1 MNTMSELVWDVVIDA
16 EETKSRS
23 SFKQIWQ
30 YRDLL
35 WLLVRRDFVAFYKQT
50 ILGPL
55 WFFVQPLFT
64 TAIYLF
70 VFGSLAGLS
79 SDGIPAPLFYISGI
93 TVWTYFSETLTKTSG
108 VLRDNASI
116 FGKVYF
122 PRLIM
127 PLSIVF
133 SNMFK
138 LSIQLTLLFLMTA
151 YYLIT
156 SSDAIIITPAI
167 LMVPLV
173 IVIIA
178 LQGVGI
184 GLFVS
189 SIATKYRDVALLL
202 TFAMQLLMFVAP
214 VVYPLSSVTGK
225 LKLIV
230 SANPLTYAI
239 ELFRYAMFNKGTISM
254 NGLLY
259 LVFITVLIIIVGIF
273 SFNKAEKTFVDTV

>member
-1 MNTMSELVWDVVIDA
+1 MNRMNEPEWDVVIDA
-16 EETKSRS
+16 KATKGRS
-23 SFKQIWQ
+23 SFKDIWQ

-138 LSIQLTLLFLMTA
+138 LSIQLTLLFSMTA

-156 SSDAIIITPAI
+156 SNNIEITPII
-167 LMVPLV
+167 LVLPLV

-189 SIATKYRDVALLL
+189 AIATKYRDIALLL

-225 LKLIV
+225 LKLFV

-239 ELFRYAMFNKGTISM
+239 ELFRYAMFNKGTVSM
-254 NGLLY
+254 NGLIY
-259 LVFITVLIIIVGIF
+259 LVVITIVILVVGIF

>member
-1 MNTMSELVWDVVIDA
+1 MNTMNEPVWDVVIDA

-23 SFKQIWQ
+23 SFKDVWQ

-70 VFGSLAGLS
+70 VFGRLAGLS

-156 SSDAIIITPAI
+156 SHDIVITPAI
-167 LMVPLV
+167 LVLPLV

-189 SIATKYRDVALLL
+189 AVATKYRDIAFLL
-202 TFAMQLLMFVAP
+202 TFTMQLLMFVAP

-225 LKLIV
+225 LKLLV

-239 ELFRYAMFNKGTISM
+239 ELFRYAMFNKGTIST
-254 NGLLY
+254 NGLMY
-259 LVFITVLIIIVGIF
+259 LVVITIVILVVGIF
-273 SFNKAEKTFVDTV
+273 SFNKAEKTFLDTV

>member
-1 MNTMSELVWDVVIDA
+1 MNTMNEPLWDVVIDA
-16 EETKSRS
+16 KETKSRS
-23 SFKQIWQ
+23 SFKQVWQ

-93 TVWTYFSETLTKTSG
+93 TVWTYFSETLTKTSA

-127 PLSIVF
+127 PLSIIF

-151 YYLIT
+151 YYLVT
-156 SSDAIIITPAI
+156 SNDIEITPVI
-167 LMVPLV
+167 LVLPLV
-173 IVIIA
+173 IIIIA

-189 SIATKYRDVALLL
+189 AIATKYRDIALLL

-230 SANPLTYAI
+230 SANPLTHAI
-239 ELFRYAMFNKGTISM
+239 ELFRYAMFNKGTVSA
-254 NGLLY
+254 NGLLF
-259 LVFITVLIIIVGIF
+259 LGVITILILIVGII

>member
-1 MNTMSELVWDVVIDA
+1 MNEPVWDVVIDA
-16 EETKSRS
+16 KTSKGRS
-23 SFKQIWQ
+23 SFKDIWQ

-55 WFFVQPLFT
+55 WFFVQPLIT

-156 SSDAIIITPAI
+156 SNDIVITPAI
-167 LMVPLV
+167 LVLPLV
-173 IVIIA
+173 IVIVA

-189 SIATKYRDVALLL
+189 AIATKYRDIALLL

-225 LKLIV
+225 LKLLV

-239 ELFRYAMFNKGTISM
+239 ELFRYAMFNKGTVSA

-259 LVFITVLIIIVGIF
+259 LVVITIVILIIGII

>member
-1 MNTMSELVWDVVIDA
+1 MNTMSEPVWDVVIDA

-23 SFKQIWQ
+23 SFKEVWQ

-55 WFFVQPLFT
+55 WFFIQPLFT

-70 VFGSLAGLS
+70 VFGNLAGLS
-79 SDGIPAPLFYISGI
+79 SDGIPAPLFYIAGI

-108 VLRDNASI
+108 VLKDNASI

-156 SSDAIIITPAI
+156 SDAIVITPAI
-167 LMVPLV
+167 LLLPLV

-178 LQGVGI
+178 MQAVGI

-189 SIATKYRDVALLL
+189 AIATKYRDVALLL

-225 LKLIV
+225 LKLFV

-239 ELFRYAMFNKGTISM
+239 ELFRYAMFNKGTIHT

-259 LVFITVLIIIVGIF
+259 LVVITVVILVMGVV

>member
-1 MNTMSELVWDVVIDA
+1 MSEFVWDVVIDA
-16 EETKSRS
+16 KETKGRS
-23 SFKQIWQ
+23 SFKDIWQ

-55 WFFVQPLFT
+55 WFFIQPLFT
-64 TAIYLF
+64 AAIYLF
-70 VFGSLAGLS
+70 VFGNLAGLS
-79 SDGIPAPLFYISGI
+79 TDGIPGPLFYISGI
-93 TVWTYFSETLTKTSG
+93 TAWTYFSETLTKTSG
-108 VLRDNASI
+108 VLRDNAAI

-138 LSIQLTLLFLMTA
+138 LSIQLILLFSMTA

-156 SSDAIIITPAI
+156 SDAIVITPAI
-167 LMVPLV
+167 LLLPLV

-178 LQGVGI
+178 MQAVGI

-189 SIATKYRDVALLL
+189 AIATKYRDIALLL

-225 LKLIV
+225 FKLLV

-239 ELFRYAMFNKGTISM
+239 ELFRYAMFNKGTIHA

-259 LVFITVLIIIVGIF
+259 LVCITVLILLVGVT

>member
-1 MNTMSELVWDVVIDA
+1 MNEPVWDVVIDA
-16 EETKSRS
+16 KETKGRS
-23 SFKQIWQ
+23 SFKDIWQ

-55 WFFVQPLFT
+55 WFFIQPIFT
-64 TAIYLF
+64 AAIYLF
-70 VFGSLAGLS
+70 VFGNLAGLS
-79 SDGIPAPLFYISGI
+79 TDGIPAPLFYISGI
-93 TVWTYFSETLTKTSG
+93 TAWTYFSETLTKTSG

-127 PLSIVF
+127 PLSIIF

-138 LSIQLTLLFLMTA
+138 LGIQLTLLFLMTA

-156 SSDAIIITPAI
+156 SDEVTLSPAI
-167 LMVPLV
+167 LLLPL
-173 IVIIA
+173 IIILIA
-178 LQGVGI
+178 MQAVGF

-189 SIATKYRDVALLL
+189 AIATKYRDLALLL
-202 TFAMQLLMFVAP
+202 GFAMQLLMFTAP
-214 VVYPLSSVTGK
+214 VVYPLSSVGGNFK
-225 LKLIV
+225 LLV
-230 SANPLTYAI
+230 SANPLSFAI
-239 ELFRYAMFNKGTISM
+239 ELFRFSMFGKGTLLIE
-254 NGLLY
+254 GLLY
-259 LVFITVLIIIVGIF
+259 LVGATCVILLVGIL

>member
-1 MNTMSELVWDVVIDA
+1 MSEFVWDVVIDA
-16 EETKSRS
+16 KETKGRS
-23 SFKQIWQ
+23 SFKDIWQ

-55 WFFVQPLFT
+55 WFFIQPLFT
-64 TAIYLF
+64 AAIYLF
-70 VFGSLAGLS
+70 VFGNLAGLS
-79 SDGIPAPLFYISGI
+79 TDGIPGPLFYISGI
-93 TVWTYFSETLTKTSG
+93 TAWTYFSETLTKTSG
-108 VLRDNASI
+108 VLRDNAAI

-138 LSIQLTLLFLMTA
+138 LSIQLILLFSMTA

-156 SSDAIIITPAI
+156 SDAIVITPAI
-167 LMVPLV
+167 LLLPLV

-178 LQGVGI
+178 MQAVGI

-189 SIATKYRDVALLL
+189 AIATKYRDIALLL

-225 LKLIV
+225 FKLLV

-239 ELFRYAMFNKGTISM
+239 ELFRYAMFNKGTIHA
-254 NGLLY
+254 NGVLY
-259 LVFITVLIIIVGIF
+259 LVCITVLILLVGVT

>member
-1 MNTMSELVWDVVIDA
+1 MSEPVWDVVIDA
-16 EETKSRS
+16 KETKGRS
-23 SFKQIWQ
+23 SFKDIWQ

-55 WFFVQPLFT
+55 WFFIQPLFT
-64 TAIYLF
+64 AAIYLF
-70 VFGSLAGLS
+70 VFGNLAGLS
-79 SDGIPAPLFYISGI
+79 TDGIPAPLFYISGI

-127 PLSIVF
+127 PLSIIF

-138 LSIQLTLLFLMTA
+138 LGIQLTLLLLMTG

-156 SSDAIIITPAI
+156 SDEVTLSPAI
-167 LMVPLV
+167 FLLPLV
-173 IVIIA
+173 IIIIA
-178 LQGVGI
+178 VQAVGF

-189 SIATKYRDVALLL
+189 AIATKYRDIALLL
-202 TFAMQLLMFVAP
+202 GFAMQLLMFTAP
-214 VVYPLSSVTGK
+214 VVYPLSSVSGNFK
-225 LKLIV
+225 LLV
-230 SANPLTYAI
+230 SANPLSFAI
-239 ELFRYAMFNKGTISM
+239 ELFRFSMFGKGTLSVE
-254 NGLLY
+254 GLLY
-259 LVFITVLIIIVGIF
+259 LAGTTLLILFIGIL